1 MEFKRAF
8 RGYDVNEVDRYI
20 AETADK
26 EKKIRLNQRERID
39 ELSDENYLLREELN
53 RYKSD
58 EQAIIKSLVASRN
71 LAHDVELSA
80 EEYAD
85 KVLIQAKKFYATWQT
100 YSKTL
105 VATLTEDELKAFN
118 ELQRR
123 LEDVIDSYQL
133 RRKDNVKE
141 ESTPSDDRA
150 VVAAAAEQ
158 VTEIA
163 ARGKRQSDVEK
174 PQEVKEKPAK
184 QQTARSMQNPISKV
198 ENAAEAVIDL
208 RELTRTDQSLEELCA
223 DLGLIGHK

>member
-53 RYKSD
+53 RYKAD

-100 YSKTL
+100 YAKTL

-123 LEDVIDSYQL
+123 LEDVIDSYQSQ
-133 RRKDNVKE
+133 RKDINVKE

-150 VVAAAAEQ
+150 VVAAAPDQAP
-158 VTEIA
+158 
-163 ARGKRQSDVEK
+163 K
-174 PQEVKEKPAK
+174 PQEVKEKSAK

-198 ENAAEAVIDL
+198 EDAAEAVIDL

-223 DLGLIGHK
+223 DLGLIGHQ

>member
-53 RYKSD
+53 RYKAD

-100 YSKTL
+100 YAKTL

-123 LEDVIDSYQL
+123 LEDVIDSYQSQ
-133 RRKDNVKE
+133 RKDINVKE

-158 VTEIA
+158 VAEIA
-163 ARGKRQSDVEK
+163 ARGKRQSAAK
-174 PQEVKEKPAK
+174 PQEVKEKSAK

-198 ENAAEAVIDL
+198 EDAAEAVIDL

-223 DLGLIGHK
+223 DLGLIGHQ

>member
-53 RYKSD
+53 RYKAD

-100 YSKTL
+100 YAVWKTL
-105 VATLTEDELKAFN
+105 SIPINHSVRTSMLRK
-118 ELQRR
+118 
-123 LEDVIDSYQL
+123 SPL
-133 RRKDNVKE
+133 RR
-141 ESTPSDDRA
+141 T
-150 VVAAAAEQ
+150 
-158 VTEIA
+158 
-163 ARGKRQSDVEK
+163 
-174 PQEVKEKPAK
+174 
-184 QQTARSMQNPISKV
+184 
-198 ENAAEAVIDL
+198 
-208 RELTRTDQSLEELCA
+208 
-223 DLGLIGHK
+223 IGR